1 MEFTLQ
7 YNYKFPRPIWCLI
20 YLWYIVRRFPPPSSV
35 SANLVSSLLVAT
47 VLASISLWP
56 FSLWAALADTTRN
69 QLQPISSDIIWYHPK
84 SSDISQYHLISANTI
99 RYQPISSDTIRYHLI
114 SSDISQYHLISANIS
129 QYHPIQS
136 GMSCAN
142 IIANFLSS
150 FGFTL
155 SLWDCSSIVFT
166 LPPYCTFITSWH
178 FLQQIRIL
186 SNCHHHQNIWGHL
199 TLRCT
204 SDFLFITDMLWKL
217 DWNPRCTAPGFWLQF
232 VTQGQVYMK
241 RIFSG
246 ISTKTLKDRPPPD
259 FDWQ

>member
-1 MEFTLQ
+1 MFDI
-7 YNYKFPRPIWCLI
+7 FVI
-20 YLWYIVRRFPPPSSV
+20 YC
-35 SANLVSSLLVAT
+35 SSLSPSLFCVCK
-47 VLASISLWP
+47 LGQFSISCHGAGQYLTLAILP
-56 FSLWAALADTTRN
+56 LSCSVRYHPESAAAN
-69 QLQPISSDIIWYHPK
+69 IIWYHPK

-204 SDFLFITDMLWKL
+204 SDFLFSPT
-217 DWNPRCTAPGFWLQF
+217 C
-232 VTQGQVYMK
+232 
-241 RIFSG
+241 SG
-246 ISTKTLKDRPPPD
+246 NLIEIHVALHLD
-259 FDWQ
+259 FDFNLLHKDKFTWKESSQE

>member
-1 MEFTLQ
+1 MFDI
-7 YNYKFPRPIWCLI
+7 FVI
-20 YLWYIVRRFPPPSSV
+20 YC
-35 SANLVSSLLVAT
+35 SSLSPSLFCVCK
-47 VLASISLWP
+47 LGQFSISCHGGQYLTLAILP
-56 FSLWAALADTTRN
+56 LSCSVRYHPESAAAN
-69 QLQPISSDIIWYHPK
+69 IIWYHPK
-84 SSDISQYHLISANTI
+84 
-99 RYQPISSDTIRYHLI
+99 